1 MKPHLKS
8 AHLIFAVLLM
18 GFAEVF
24 ADPTLMLSSSDPETV
39 KARISELRE
48 LRNAGNLSSSEQ
60 QSVDALWEQA
70 ALIEEMNDRCG
81 SIDLTESYDSD
92 CGHFYEIELPKFET
106 ELFKLTGE
114 IRLSSTRLSKA
125 MEDKRKSI
133 NVCYEALQ
141 VDAFH
146 PSRILTLNGKYSPEP
161 LSHGVEIS
169 YDFRLEANRDVVSSL
184 KERMQEWY
192 EACGEIILRSDGSNE
207 IAPLFQEK
215 INERT
220 NSNLYFELDRDYNGF
235 VLYVKSKSSI
245 QGDYILNGTR
255 LFQYSIPSAETIAT
269 LKFVTDRY
277 YYDDNSRYR
286 KYIAFVDIK
295 CDRHFDGKKIFSD
308 DSVERGLRG
317 QFIWAKARARHP
329 SRTSSNNDGSTS
341 VDDSSVDA
349 DIDSKASDESST
361 FFQVLAGLN
370 LGMGSGAGI
379 NPSLRDEY
387 YDVWRQDS
395 EWADTSLLLLEPY
408 ITGMLTFEFGRNT
421 AFGIGGGIAW
431 LIASVSESD
440 AGYYGETY
448 DQVNLR
454 TSIAPVIQAEFSLG
468 DPTSFSGGIRETFIF
483 DSDWPSNYLGGFLE
497 LINLVG
503 IEMGWNHA
511 EGFWDAFYL
520 GFYIKLPPRHFS
532 EIGKNK
538 N

>member
-8 AHLIFAVLLM
+8 AYLIFAVLLM

-24 ADPTLMLSSSDPETV
+24 ADPTLMLSSSDPETI

-141 VDAFH
+141 VEAFH
-146 PSRILTLNGKYSPEP
+146 PSRILTLNGKYAPEP

-169 YDFRLEANRDVVSSL
+169 YDFKLETNQDVVSSL
-184 KERMQEWY
+184 KERMQDWY

-215 INERT
+215 INGGT
-220 NSNLYFELDRDYNGF
+220 NSNLYFELGRDYNGF

-255 LFQYSIPSAETIAT
+255 LFQYNIPSAEAIAT

-277 YYDDNSRYR
+277 YYDNNNRYR
-286 KYIAFVDIK
+286 KYEAFVSIK
-295 CDRHFDGKKIFSD
+295 CDRHFEGKKIFSD

-317 QFIWAKARARHP
+317 QFVWEKAKVNRPARSP
-329 SRTSSNNDGSTS
+329 SFHNESSEDE
-341 VDDSSVDA
+341 SSVDA
-349 DIDSKASDESST
+349 DIDSKTSEGSSI
-361 FFQVLAGLN
+361 FFQVLGGLN
-370 LGMGSGAGI
+370 LGMGNEYGI
-379 NPSLRDEY
+379 KQSLRDEY
-387 YDVWRQDS
+387 YDVWRQNE

-408 ITGMLTFEFGRNT
+408 ITVMVTFEFGRNA

-448 DQVNLR
+448 DQVDLR
-454 TSIAPVIQAEFSLG
+454 TSIAPVVQAEFSLG

-483 DSDWPSNYLGGFLE
+483 DSKWPSNYLGGFLE

-511 EGFWDAFYL
+511 NGFWDAFYL

-532 EIGKNK
+532 EIGNNK
-538 N
+538 